1 MTFLM
6 SPRLRFTIKTIAVSA
21 LLASASGQ
29 IVAQTVINTAT
40 GSVRPSEPV
49 TLNFAN
55 AEIEAVARTMAT
67 ITGRNVVVD
76 PRVKGQLNLVT
87 ERAVPPAAAFQQFLA
102 ALRLQGFT
110 VVETAGLYKVVPE
123 ADAKLQGGSVT
134 VVQGSSGS
142 APAGGQIVTQ
152 IFKLNFESAANLVPV
167 LRPLISP
174 NNTINVNPGNNSL
187 VITDYAD
194 NLQRLARIIAA
205 MDVSNASDVE
215 VIPLRHAV
223 ATDLA
228 PLVAR
233 LIDGGSGTGPAPAA
247 GQGQADTSFKTTL
260 LAEPRS
266 NSLILRAANP
276 ARVAQV
282 RALVAQLDQAPAP
295 GSSASTGNIHV
306 VYLKNADATKLATTL
321 RAAMAAMGT
330 GASTS
335 GSSFGGTAAPSAP
348 SAGLSGGGTSG
359 SMLST
364 GTGLSG
370 GLGSTGSSA
379 GGLGGNSMGTSATNN
394 NQPSTGG
401 QIQADP
407 TTNSLI
413 ITAPEPLY
421 RQLRAVID
429 QLDGRRA
436 QVLVESLIV
445 EVTASKLAEFGIQ
458 WQGILGKQGDGTIGV
473 IGTNSG
479 QAGANI
485 LNITAALATG
495 TVSGLT
501 GTGGLGN
508 GMNIGLAPR
517 INGQYYLGALA
528 NFLQNSGDAN
538 VLSTPN
544 LMTLDNEEARIII
557 GDNVPFVTGSYAN
570 STGSSTV
577 NPFTTV
583 ERKDVGLML
592 KVRPQISENGTVKMS
607 IYQEVSK
614 IDRSTL
620 SNANGPTTS
629 KRSIES
635 NVVVDDGNIIVIGGL
650 LEDSYS
656 QGQDKVPVMGDLPV
670 VGGLFR
676 SETRSRNKTN
686 LMVFLRPVVVR
697 DNATS
702 EALMTDRYEAI
713 RALQQVT
720 QPTSSVMMN
729 SVSGAPVL
737 PALPER
743 SVMPAATPAAVP
755 ATPVVP
761 TPMQQLAPSLPPPQ
775 GGGAA
780 TPAPVSSNTAPAAL
794 QQTAAAGAPP
804 LYYVNLGVFGEDAAG
819 RAAMAKLHDAALPL
833 AVQAVET
840 NRGKA
845 TRVRVGP
852 YATEDAAQ
860 AAAAQVRSS
869 GLAPN
874 ATVAAQPL

>member
-1 MTFLM
+1 MNSLL
-6 SPRLRFTIKTIAVSA
+6 SPRLGFALKAIAASA
-21 LLASASGQ
+21 LLACASGQ
-29 IVAQTVINTAT
+29 ILAQTAIDTGT
-40 GSVRPSEPV
+40 GSVRAGEPV

-110 VVETAGLYKVVPE
+110 VVEAAGLYKVVPE
-123 ADAKLQGGSVT
+123 ADAKLQGGSVS

-142 APAGGQIVTQ
+142 APGGGQIVTQ
-152 IFKLNFESAANLVPV
+152 IFKLNFESASNLVPV

-194 NLQRLARIIAA
+194 NLQRLARIVAA
-205 MDVSNASDVE
+205 MDVANASDVE
-215 VIPLRHAV
+215 VIPLRNAV

-233 LIDGGSGTGPAPAA
+233 LIDGGSGSAPVAA
-247 GQGQADTSFKTTL
+247 QGQADTSFRTTL
-260 LAEPRS
+260 IAEPRS

-321 RAAMAAMGT
+321 RAAMAAMGGSGNT
-330 GASTS
+330 GGGGAGAS
-335 GSSFGGTAAPSAP
+335 AAPTMP
-348 SAGLSGGGTSG
+348 SGGLSGGGTSG
-359 SMLST
+359 NMLST
-364 GTGLSG
+364 GSGLSG
-370 GLGSTGSSA
+370 GSSSGLGTGS
-379 GGLGGNSMGTSATNN
+379 GSMGTSATSN

-429 QLDGRRA
+429 KLDGRRA

-445 EVTASKLAEFGIQ
+445 EVSAKKLAQFGIQ

-479 QAGANI
+479 AAGSNI
-485 LNITAALATG
+485 LGLTAALASGSTSTIG
-495 TVSGLT
+495 TAAA
-501 GTGGLGN
+501 GLGA
-508 GMNIGLAPR
+508 GMNLALAPR

-544 LMTLDNEEARIII
+544 LMTLDNEEARILI

-570 STGSSTV
+570 TSNSGTV
-577 NPFTTV
+577 NPFNTV

-592 KVRPQISENGTVKMS
+592 KVRPQISENGTVKMA
-607 IYQEVSK
+607 IYQEISK

-620 SNANGPTTS
+620 SNATGPTTS
-629 KRSIES
+629 KRAVES
-635 NVVVDDGNIIVIGGL
+635 NVVVDDGSIIVIGGL
-650 LEDSYS
+650 LEDTYS
-656 QGQDKVPVMGDLPV
+656 QAEDKVPVMGDLPV
-670 VGGLFR
+670 VGNLFK
-676 SETRSRNKTN
+676 SENRSRSKTN
-686 LMVFLRPVVVR
+686 LMIFLRPIVVR
-697 DNATS
+697 DNATND
-702 EALMTDRYEAI
+702 ALVVDRYETI
-713 RALQQVT
+713 RALQQAT
-720 QPTSSVMMN
+720 QPAPSTAMK

-737 PALPER
+737 PPLPER
-743 SVMPAATPAAVP
+743 APAAASPTPVQPAAP
-755 ATPVVP
+755 VP
-761 TPMQQLAPSLPPPQ
+761 TPIQQLTPVAPPPPSQ
-775 GGGAA
+775 GMA
-780 TPAPVSSNTAPAAL
+780 PQSSAPVEPTPPTAQAQAPA
-794 QQTAAAGAPP
+794 QQ
-804 LYYVNLGVFGEDAAG
+804 YYVNVGVFGKDAES
-819 RAAMAKLHDAALPL
+819 RSAMAKLRGSSLPL
-833 AVQAVET
+833 SIQSVDT
-840 NRGKA
+840 NRGTL

-852 YATEDAAQ
+852 YNSEDAAN
-860 AAAAQVRSS
+860 AAAATVRS
-869 GLAPN
+869 LALS
-874 ATVAAQPL
+874 ATVSPKAL

>member
-1 MTFLM
+1 MTFLFA
-6 SPRLRFTIKTIAVSA
+6 PHLRFTLKTIAASA
-21 LLASASGQ
+21 LLVSAGGQ
-29 IVAQTVINTAT
+29 IHAQTAVDTRTGA
-40 GSVRPSEPV
+40 GSVRQSEPV

-110 VVETAGLYKVVPE
+110 VVESAGLYKVVPE
-123 ADAKLQGGSVT
+123 ADAKLQGGSVS
-134 VVQGSSGS
+134 VVQGSSGN

-194 NLQRLARIIAA
+194 NLQRLARIVAA

-215 VIPLRHAV
+215 VIPLRNAI

-233 LIDGGSGTGPAPAA
+233 LIDGGGNGAAGAPAA
-247 GQGQADTSFKTTL
+247 TPGQADTSFKTTL
-260 LAEPRS
+260 IAEPRS
-266 NSLILRAANP
+266 NSLILRAANR

-282 RALVAQLDQAPAP
+282 RALVDQLDQPPAP
-295 GSSASTGNIHV
+295 GSSAANGNIHV

-321 RAAMAAMGT
+321 RAAMAAMGSGNGG
-330 GASTS
+330 GA
-335 GSSFGGTAAPSAP
+335 GA
-348 SAGLSGGGTSG
+348 SGGGTSAAA
-359 SMLST
+359 SST
-364 GTGLSG
+364 GLGSSNGLSSSGLSG
-370 GLGSTGSSA
+370 GSSA
-379 GGLGGNSMGTSATNN
+379 GSSSMGLGSGASMGTSSTNS

-421 RQLRAVID
+421 RQLRTVID
-429 QLDGRRA
+429 KLDGRRA

-445 EVTASKLAEFGIQ
+445 EVSATKLAEFGIQ
-458 WQGILGKQGDGTIGV
+458 WQGLLGKQGDGTIGV

-479 QAGANI
+479 QAGMNI
-485 LNITAALATG
+485 LNATAALVAKTPSALVG
-495 TVSGLT
+495 SSGL
-501 GTGGLGN
+501 GTG
-508 GMNIGLAPR
+508 MNLALAPR

-557 GDNVPFVTGSYAN
+557 GNNVPFVTGSYAN
-570 STGSSTV
+570 TGTGSTV

-592 KVRPQISENGTVKMS
+592 KVRPQISENGTVKMA

-614 IDRSTL
+614 IDGSTL

-635 NVVVDDGNIIVIGGL
+635 NVVVDDGSIIVIGGL
-650 LEDSYS
+650 LEDSYQ

-670 VGGLFR
+670 VGALFR
-676 SETRSRNKTN
+676 SENRTRNKTN

-702 EALMTDRYEAI
+702 EALMLDRYEAI

-720 QPTSSVMMN
+720 QPAPSVMMN

-737 PALPER
+737 PVLPAR
-743 SVMPAATPAAVP
+743 TA
-755 ATPVVP
+755 
-761 TPMQQLAPSLPPPQ
+761 
-775 GGGAA
+775 
-780 TPAPVSSNTAPAAL
+780 PAPVQQPLPGTLIPNAPAMTAPVPPQPAPQPQTTPPGVVPLSSAPAGMVEEAAL
-794 QQTAAAGAPP
+794 
-804 LYYVNLGVFGEDAAG
+804 
-819 RAAMAKLHDAALPL
+819 AALWPHSASQSL
-833 AVQAVET
+833 
-840 NRGKA
+840 
-845 TRVRVGP
+845 
-852 YATEDAAQ
+852 
-860 AAAAQVRSS
+860 
-869 GLAPN
+869 
-874 ATVAAQPL
+874 

>member
-1 MTFLM
+1 MNSLL
-6 SPRLRFTIKTIAVSA
+6 SPRLGFALKAIAASA
-21 LLASASGQ
+21 LLACSSGQ
-29 IVAQTVINTAT
+29 IIAQTAIDTGT
-40 GSVRPSEPV
+40 GSVRAGEPV

-87 ERAVPPAAAFQQFLA
+87 ERAVSPAAAFQQFLA

-110 VVETAGLYKVVPE
+110 VVEAAGLYKVVPE
-123 ADAKLQGGSVT
+123 ADAKLQGGSVS

-142 APAGGQIVTQ
+142 APGGGQIVTQ
-152 IFKLNFESAANLVPV
+152 IFKLNFENAANLVPV

-194 NLQRLARIIAA
+194 NLQRLARIVAA

-215 VIPLRHAV
+215 VIPLRNAV

-233 LIDGGSGTGPAPAA
+233 LIDGGSGAAPVAA
-247 GQGQADTSFKTTL
+247 QGQADTSFKTTL
-260 LAEPRS
+260 IAEPRS
-266 NSLILRAANP
+266 NALILRAANP

-321 RAAMAAMGT
+321 RAAMAAMGGT
-330 GASTS
+330 GNTGGGGAGASAAP
-335 GSSFGGTAAPSAP
+335 AAPSG
-348 SAGLSGGGTSG
+348 GLGGGGTSG
-359 SMLST
+359 NMLST
-364 GTGLSG
+364 GSGLSGGSSG
-370 GLGSTGSSA
+370 GLGSGSS
-379 GGLGGNSMGTSATNN
+379 GMGTSSTNN

-429 QLDGRRA
+429 KLDGRRA

-445 EVTASKLAEFGIQ
+445 EVAANKVAQFGIQ
-458 WQGILGKQGDGTIGV
+458 WQGILGKQGDGTVGV

-479 QAGANI
+479 AAGANI
-485 LNITAALATG
+485 LGITAALASGSTSSIA
-495 TVSGLT
+495 TAASGL
-501 GTGGLGN
+501 GGGLN
-508 GMNIGLAPR
+508 LALAPR

-544 LMTLDNEEARIII
+544 LMTLDNEEARILI

-570 STGSSTV
+570 TGNSGTV
-577 NPFTTV
+577 NPFNTV

-592 KVRPQISENGTVKMS
+592 KVRPQISENGTVKMA
-607 IYQEVSK
+607 IYQEISK

-620 SNANGPTTS
+620 SNATGPTTS
-629 KRSIES
+629 KRAVES
-635 NVVVDDGNIIVIGGL
+635 NVVVEDGSIIVIGGL
-650 LEDSYS
+650 LEDTYS
-656 QGQDKVPVMGDLPV
+656 QGEDKVPLMGDLPV
-670 VGGLFR
+670 VGNLFK
-676 SETRSRNKTN
+676 SENRSRRKTN
-686 LMVFLRPVVVR
+686 LMIFLRPIVVR

-702 EALMTDRYEAI
+702 DALVVDRYEAI
-713 RALQQVT
+713 RALQQAT
-720 QPTSSVMMN
+720 QPAPSTVMN
-729 SVSGAPVL
+729 SVSGAPIL

-743 SVMPAATPAAVP
+743 APSVASPMPVQPAAPVP
-755 ATPVVP
+755 V
-761 TPMQQLAPSLPPPQ
+761 PMQQLTPVAPPPP
-775 GGGAA
+775 
-780 TPAPVSSNTAPAAL
+780 TPGTAPQSSAPVEQSSPTAQAQVPA
-794 QQTAAAGAPP
+794 P
-804 LYYVNLGVFGEDAAG
+804 LYYVNVGVFGKDAES
-819 RAAMAKLHDAALPL
+819 RSAMTKLRSTALPL
-833 AVQAVET
+833 SIQAVDT
-840 NRGKA
+840 NRGTL

-852 YATEDAAQ
+852 YNTEDAAN
-860 AAAAQVRSS
+860 AAAATVRS
-869 GLAPN
+869 LALN
-874 ATVAAQPL
+874 ATVSPKAL

>member
-1 MTFLM
+1 MTSNL
-6 SPRLRFTIKTIAVSA
+6 SPQLRFALNTIAACA

-29 IVAQTVINTAT
+29 IHAQTAIGT
-40 GSVRPSEPV
+40 GTSSVRPGEPV

-76 PRVKGQLNLVT
+76 PRVKGQLTLIT
-87 ERAVPPAAAFQQFLA
+87 ERAVTPAAAFQQFLA

-110 VVETAGLYKVVPE
+110 VVESAGLYKVVPE
-123 ADAKLQGGSVT
+123 ADAKLQGGSVS
-134 VVQGSSGS
+134 VSRGG
-142 APAGGQIVTQ
+142 APGPGGGQIVTQ
-152 IFKLNFESAANLVPV
+152 IFKLNYENAANLVPV

-194 NLQRLARIIAA
+194 NLQRLARIVAA

-215 VIPLRHAV
+215 VIPLKNAV
-223 ATDLA
+223 AADLA

-233 LIDGGSGTGPAPAA
+233 LIDGGSAAAPAA
-247 GQGQADTSFKTTL
+247 AQGQSDTSFKTTL
-260 LAEPRS
+260 IAEPRS
-266 NSLILRAANP
+266 NALILRAANP

-282 RALVAQLDQAPAP
+282 RALVDKLDQPPVP
-295 GSSASTGNIHV
+295 GSSAASGNIHV

-321 RAAMAAMGT
+321 RAAMSATGGGSGAA
-330 GASTS
+330 
-335 GSSFGGTAAPSAP
+335 AA
-348 SAGLSGGGTSG
+348 GTSG
-359 SMLST
+359 SGGLATSAVSSST
-364 GTGLSG
+364 ASASNSSNSAGLGGSG
-370 GLGSTGSSA
+370 GLGMGMGAGGGSSSA
-379 GGLGGNSMGTSATNN
+379 NS

-421 RQLRAVID
+421 RQLRDVID
-429 QLDGRRA
+429 KLDGRRA

-445 EVTASKLAEFGIQ
+445 EVSANKVAEFGIQ
-458 WQGILGKQGDGTIGV
+458 WQGVLGKNGDGTVGV

-485 LNITAALATG
+485 LGVTAALA
-495 TVSGLT
+495 SGSTTSIASAASSL
-501 GTGGLGN
+501 GKGLN
-508 GMNIGLAPR
+508 LALAPR
-517 INGQYYLGALA
+517 VNGQYYLGALA

-557 GDNVPFVTGSYAN
+557 GNNVPFVTGSYAN

-592 KVRPQISENGTVKMS
+592 KVRPQISENGTVKMA

-614 IDRSTL
+614 IDTATL

-656 QGQDKVPVMGDLPV
+656 QGQDKVPVMGDIPV
-670 VGGLFR
+670 LGNLFR
-676 SETRSRNKTN
+676 SENRTRNKTN
-686 LMVFLRPVVVR
+686 LMVFLRPIVVR

-702 EALMTDRYEAI
+702 DALMMDRYEAI
-713 RALQQVT
+713 RALQQTT
-720 QPTSSVMMN
+720 QPAPSVVMK
-729 SVSGAPVL
+729 SVSGAPIL
-737 PALPER
+737 PALPQRAE
-743 SVMPAATPAAVP
+743 P
-755 ATPVVP
+755 
-761 TPMQQLAPSLPPPQ
+761 
-775 GGGAA
+775 GAA
-780 TPAPVSSNTAPAAL
+780 TVP
-794 QQTAAAGAPP
+794 
-804 LYYVNLGVFGEDAAG
+804 
-819 RAAMAKLHDAALPL
+819 
-833 AVQAVET
+833 
-840 NRGKA
+840 
-845 TRVRVGP
+845 
-852 YATEDAAQ
+852 
-860 AAAAQVRSS
+860 
-869 GLAPN
+869 
-874 ATVAAQPL
+874 AQPLAPLPAETSPR